1 MSKYVFSTNI
11 SVFQLFV
18 SIFLYMHVEK
28 CILRQLMDD
37 NPARLVAKRLA
48 HLEQGIDERKRL
60 VEK

>member
-18 SIFLYMHVEK
+18 SIFSYMYAEK
-28 CILRQLMDD
+28 RILRQLMGD

-48 HLEQGIDERKRL
+48 HLEQGIDERERL